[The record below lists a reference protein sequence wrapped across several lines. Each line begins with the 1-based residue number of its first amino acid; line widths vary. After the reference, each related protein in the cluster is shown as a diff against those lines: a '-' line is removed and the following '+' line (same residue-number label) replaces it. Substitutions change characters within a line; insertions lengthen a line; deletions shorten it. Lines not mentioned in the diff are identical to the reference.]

1 MNIKTALLKV
11 GHKAKGKS
19 NVILGIGA
27 VLGLGAT
34 VVLVAR
40 GQMKADYILA
50 ERDKEFDSG
59 IDEASDVEVEVVHS
73 FRENFDLT
81 WQCYIPAA
89 ISTGITLFC
98 IIGSNYISM
107 KQIAAL
113 SGSLAFMTAN
123 RDQLEKAIRDKYGDE
138 ALVELKKLLPIRTG
152 VVADTENQKAEI
164 IFEKVVAEETGKG
177 DLLCFE
183 GYSGRWFRSSKQAV
197 QEAMRELQKCIEE
210 CEYVSFNDLYDLL
223 GLEKTHFGE
232 EYGWINTEYDSCTE
246 SYGDP
251 IRYEINVIFEESK
264 GEDVLFI
271 DIYTY
276 PIENFYEY

>member
-1 MNIKTALLKV
+1 MSIKNSLMKA
-11 GHKAKGKS
+11 GHKVRGKG

-27 VLGLGAT
+27 VVGLGAT
-34 VVLVAR
+34 VILVAR

-50 ERDKEFDSG
+50 ERDREFGSG
-59 IDEASDVEVEVVHS
+59 ANEETGVEVIHS

-81 WQCYIPAA
+81 WQCYVPG
-89 ISTGITLFC
+89 GIAVGLTLFC

-138 ALVELKKLLPIRTG
+138 ALMELKKMLPIRKG
-152 VVADTENQKAEI
+152 VEERSAGSGKKEI
-164 IFEKVVAEETGKG
+164 IFEKVVAEETGRG

-183 GYSGRWFRSSKQAV
+183 GYSGRWFRSSEEAV
-197 QEAMRELQKCIEE
+197 REAMERFQSYVKEN
-210 CEYVSFNDLYDLL
+210 EYIPLNDLYTLL
-223 GLEKTHFGE
+223 GIEQTHFGY
-232 EYGWINTEYDSCTE
+232 EYGWLNTEYDDCIE
-246 SYGDP
+246 DGDTP
-251 IRYEINVIFEESK
+251 VRYDINIIFEESK
-264 GEDVLFI
+264 DEDVLFL

-276 PIENFYEY
+276 PIEYYYEY